1 MKRSSYKL
9 LAEKYALV
17 EQDNLAQYEWS
28 KEDFEVGGNM
38 YDVYCNFDKKEEA
51 IDYQFDPRTDRG
63 RDVYA
68 MVPFKVLNIKAFV
81 SDPQGNGPEVTDP
94 TLLKTLSAAAL
105 ETARQEAIQDVSDV
119 DINYGD
125 YM

>member
-1 MKRSSYKL
+1 MKRDVYKL
-9 LAEKYALV
+9 LAEKYSLV

-28 KEDFEVGGNM
+28 KEELEVSGKM

-68 MVPFKVLNIKAFV
+68 MVPFKVLDIKAYV
-81 SDPQGNGPEVTDP
+81 SDPQGNGPEVIDP
-94 TLLKTLSAAAL
+94 NLLKTISSVAL
-105 ETARQEAIQDVSDV
+105 ETARQEAIQDASDV
-119 DINYGD
+119 DVRFGE

>member
-1 MKRSSYKL
+1 MNRSSYKL

-28 KEDFEVGGNM
+28 KEDFEVGGKM

-68 MVPFKVLNIKAFV
+68 MVPFKVLDIKAFV

-94 TLLKTLSAAAL
+94 VLLKTLSAAAL
-105 ETARQEAIQDVSDV
+105 ETARQQAIQDASDV
-119 DINYGD
+119 DVNYGD

>member
-28 KEDFEVGGNM
+28 KEDFEVGGKM

-119 DINYGD
+119 DINYGE